1 MQLKHTT
8 FGGLQPRHPAP
19 GPAFTISTQ
28 FTLSNMEAAK
38 YVVGGEIIFS
48 IDELLNMC
56 LLNIH
61 LAHQQLLCYSV
72 FK

>member
-8 FGGLQPRHPAP
+8 FGGLHPRHPAP
-19 GPAFTISTQ
+19 VPEFTISTQ
-28 FTLSNMEAAK
+28 FTLSNMEAEK
-38 YVVGGEIIFS
+38 YVVGVEIIFS